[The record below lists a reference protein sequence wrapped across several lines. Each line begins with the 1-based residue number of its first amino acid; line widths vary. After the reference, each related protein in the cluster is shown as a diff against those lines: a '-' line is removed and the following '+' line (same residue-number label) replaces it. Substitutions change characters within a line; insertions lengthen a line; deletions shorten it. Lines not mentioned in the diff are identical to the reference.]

1 MYIRTKEKGDLPEL
15 PELSRHF
22 VSGIRTEKKK
32 THTRVSLHI

>member
-15 PELSRHF
+15 PELSRHL
-22 VSGIRTEKKK
+22 GIRTEKKK